1 MDQEPNC
8 HDFMDIE
15 DHICFNHQVDRG
27 VPRLNIEDQ
36 LHNLPERYANRDR
49 GEFLGYGPDGR
60 PVFANDFGP
69 GGPGSGG
76 PFGPGG
82 PGGPGYRPGDMT
94 PFGVLGP
101 DGFVYGPDGLRIL
114 GSDGRPFGPGGPFSG
129 PFVFGQT
136 STTATFA
143 GGELQDTKTIVQGK
157 TTSVT
162 EDVPDKYTSTL
173 GVSNKWSNELE
184 ADQQCYDGK
193 KVKTFDI
200 SGKICIAESVVGG
213 VTEKKYTATDGSGK
227 CDSEN
232 LVMIGNNS
240 PDAAISGPGSGSGV
254 SFGGAGAGGYGYA
267 YYGYG
272 GAGGAGG
279 YAYYGPGSG
288 GVSGYAGPCGI
299 INNYGCG
306 DDGYGYGG
314 YGCGCGDDDLDFYCD
329 DKCGYDYGCGC
340 DDDCDWEDDNE
351 DDCDWD
357 NNCGCGGCGCGGCG
371 GCGDPAWDYCCA
383 PIDFGPMYGGQLCD
397 TCDLPND
404 CGCNGGYT
412 GGW

>member
-8 HDFMDIE
+8 HDYMDIQ
-15 DHICFNHQVDRG
+15 DHICFNHEVDRG

-36 LHNLPERYANRDR
+36 LHNLPSRYANRDR

-60 PVFANDFGP
+60 PIFSGDQLGP
-69 GGPGSGG
+69 G
-76 PFGPGG
+76 
-82 PGGPGYRPGDMT
+82 GYRPGDMT

-101 DGFVYGPDGLRIL
+101 DGFIYGPDGLRLL
-114 GSDGRPFGPGGPFSG
+114 GPDGRPFGPTGPFSG
-129 PFVFGQT
+129 AYNFAQT
-136 STTATFA
+136 STTAVFA

-184 ADQQCYDGK
+184 ADKQCYDGK

-240 PDAAISGPGSGSGV
+240 PDVAPSCGPYSGPGY
-254 SFGGAGAGGYGYA
+254 GGCD
-267 YYGYG
+267 YGYG
-272 GAGGAGG
+272 G
-279 YAYYGPGSG
+279 
-288 GVSGYAGPCGI
+288 
-299 INNYGCG
+299 
-306 DDGYGYGG
+306 
-314 YGCGCGDDDLDFYCD
+314 
-329 DKCGYDYGCGC
+329 
-340 DDDCDWEDDNE
+340 
-351 DDCDWD
+351 
-357 NNCGCGGCGCGGCG
+357 
-371 GCGDPAWDYCCA
+371 
-383 PIDFGPMYGGQLCD
+383 PI
-397 TCDLPND
+397 
-404 CGCNGGYT
+404 
-412 GGW
+412 